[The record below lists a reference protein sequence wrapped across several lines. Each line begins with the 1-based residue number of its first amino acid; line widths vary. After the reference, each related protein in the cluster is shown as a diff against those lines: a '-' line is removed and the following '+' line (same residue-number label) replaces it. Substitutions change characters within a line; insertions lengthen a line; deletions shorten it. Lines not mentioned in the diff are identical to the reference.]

1 MSIAPE
7 KVEEYAEILSTLGN
21 VNRLRIVILL
31 RTGTKKVGDIS
42 RHINQSQ
49 SSTSQHLAA
58 LRAQNIVNTKRSGNE
73 IYYYFNPDGP
83 LNFINWEMF
92 T

>member
-1 MSIAPE
+1 MSTAPE

-21 VNRLRIVILL
+21 VNRLRIVFLL

-58 LRAQNIVNTKRSGNE
+58 LRAQNIVNTKRNGNE
-73 IYYYFNPDGP
+73 IYYGFNPDGP
-83 LNFINWEMF
+83 LNFIHWEKF